1 MIKESEVS
9 CMILDGMKQEIKGK
23 GIKIVLTEGHD
34 PRVLKAAV
42 KLADDQMVQPV
53 MTGDASVIN
62 ALGKELGLDLSKLD
76 IIDIGTYQEMPN
88 LVDTFV
94 ELRKGKAT
102 KEQAQDLLKESS
114 YFGTM
119 LVKQGIADGLVGGA
133 TYSTADTVRP
143 ALQLV
148 KTKPGAKLVSSCFIM
163 FKGDKKYVM
172 GDCAININ
180 PSSEDLVEIAK
191 ESAVTARTFGIEPKV
206 AFLSYSTKG
215 SGSGEAVDKVV
226 EAVKLMNEAD
236 VDFDFDGEFQFD
248 AAVDPT
254 VGKLK
259 APDSKVAGV
268 ANTFIFPSIEAGNI
282 GYKIAQRWG
291 EYNALGPI
299 LQGLNAPINDLS
311 RGCSEEDVYE
321 LSIVTAAQSLNK

>member
-1 MIKESEVS
+1 
-9 CMILDGMKQEIKGK
+9 MILDGMKQEIKGK